1 MKRGDPFMEVE
12 FKGFK
17 CKLEFKQ
24 YYNNNTAIVLMGIA
38 DDYIGEVVSYV
49 TTNTDHIL
57 PINTVAI
64 YSENT
69 GMAKVLVEY
78 GVIYP
83 TPVNTVDNGF
93 TTVSFYL
100 LTDEAMK
107 ELVNQMREE

>member
-1 MKRGDPFMEVE
+1 MKVN
-12 FKGFK
+12 FKGFE
-17 CKLEFKQ
+17 CELEFKQ

-38 DDYIGEVVSYV
+38 DDYIGKVVGYA

-57 PINTVAI
+57 PTNTVVI
-64 YSENT
+64 KDYSENT
-69 GMAKVLVEY
+69 GMTKTLVEH

-83 TPVNTVDNGF
+83 TPVNTVDTGF

-107 ELVNQMREE
+107 ELINQIKEE